1 MKVNLPDTTLFVEQ
15 AGSGRPLLLIHGF
28 PFNHEMWQP
37 QIETLS
43 RYSRVIAPD
52 LRGHGQSPPTP
63 GSYSMD
69 TLADDCATVLEKLG
83 VQQPVAICGLSMGG
97 YVSFSFFRR
106 YPQLVAGLILV
117 ATRSGA
123 DAEEAKKNRDNAAK
137 KVRTEGTQPAIDGM
151 LPIAMSPK
159 TYQEQ
164 TELVRQVEGIMEKTT
179 PEGMISAL
187 MGMKSR
193 PDSSPTLQ
201 KINVPT
207 LILHGADDQIIPT
220 SEAEAMHAAIQG
232 SQFKIIPKPEAE
244 IPYIIILDQV
254 LPHPYFPCFTR
265 LEISGP
271 VPATEII

>member
-28 PFNHEMWQP
+28 PFNHEMWRP

-43 RYSRVIAPD
+43 RNSKVIAPD
-52 LRGHGQSPPTP
+52 LRGHGHSPPTP
-63 GSYSMD
+63 GPYSMD
-69 TLADDCATVLEKLG
+69 LLADDCATVLEKLG
-83 VQQPVAICGLSMGG
+83 VQQPVAVCGLSMGG
-97 YVSFSFFRR
+97 YVSFAFIRR
-106 YPQLVAGLILV
+106 HPQMVAGLILV
-117 ATRSGA
+117 ATRAGA
-123 DAEEAKKNRDNAAK
+123 DAEDAKMNRDNAAE
-137 KVRTEGTQPAIDGM
+137 KVRTEGTQPVIEGM

-164 TELVRQVEGIMEKTT
+164 TDLVREVEVIMENTS

-193 PDSSPTLQ
+193 PDSTPTLQ

-220 SEAEAMHAAIQG
+220 SEAEAMHSVIRG
-232 SQFKIIPKPEAE
+232 SQFKVIPDAGH
-244 IPYIIILDQV
+244 
-254 LPHPYFPCFTR
+254 LPNLEHPQIFNQAVADFIVGW
-265 LEISGP
+265 E
-271 VPATEII
+271 V

>member
-1 MKVNLPDTTLFVEQ
+1 MKLNLPDTSLFVEQ
-15 AGSGRPLLLIHGF
+15 AGSGQPLLLIHGF

-37 QIETLS
+37 QIEILS
-43 RYSRVIAPD
+43 RHSKVIAPD

-63 GSYSMD
+63 GPYSMD
-69 TLADDCATVLEKLG
+69 MLADDCAAVLEKLG
-83 VQQPVAICGLSMGG
+83 VIQPVAVCGLSMGG
-97 YVSFSFFRR
+97 YVSFAFFRR
-106 YPQLVAGLILV
+106 FPQLVAGLILV

-123 DAEEAKKNRDNAAK
+123 DAEEAKKNRDKAAE
-137 KVRTEGTQPAIDGM
+137 KVKTEGSQPVIEGM

-164 TELVRQVEGIMEKTT
+164 VDLVRQVEGIMQKTT

-193 PDSSPTLQ
+193 PDSTPILD
-201 KINVPT
+201 KISVPT

-232 SQFKIIPKPEAE
+232 SQFIIVPDAGHLPNLEQPQIFNQAVDGFLAGLKI
-244 IPYIIILDQV
+244 
-254 LPHPYFPCFTR
+254 
-265 LEISGP
+265 
-271 VPATEII
+271 